1 MQQTNKGSAL
11 LTALF
16 IMTLV
21 AIVATAMSVR
31 LQSDIYRTRLIVT
44 YDKLYLASQALT
56 FWAMSE
62 LDKKEVSFNKKS
74 DKGFVAIY
82 PKTMESL
89 DKQIQ
94 VRGGLYDLQAQ
105 FNLNNVLEK
114 KALSG
119 FMNLLIATKTN
130 TETSS
135 KLGLILKNWLTPYD
149 PSESDES
156 VLAYYLK
163 LNPPYYPSNVLMQSR
178 SELRLLQDVSAE
190 QYLALEPFITALP
203 ETKTLINI
211 NTASKQVL
219 MSLGNGLNEEKV
231 NQIISARGSE
241 GIKEFKQINDLML
254 KIDLPKD
261 QITLESNYFLS
272 QADVSYETF
281 HLRVYT
287 LLKRAKDKNNKI
299 SVSVVRVSFNV
310 F

>member
-1 MQQTNKGSAL
+1 MQPTNKGGAL

-31 LQSDIYRTRLIVT
+31 LQSDIYRTRLVIT

-62 LDKKEVSFNKKS
+62 LDKKDISFNKKS
-74 DKGFVAIY
+74 EEGFVAIY
-82 PKTMESL
+82 PKAMQAL

-94 VRGGLYDLQAQ
+94 VRGGLLDLQAQ
-105 FNLNNVLEK
+105 FNLNTVLEK

-119 FMNLLIATKTN
+119 FMNLIIATKTN
-130 TETSS
+130 TESNS
-135 KLGLILKNWLTPYD
+135 KLGLILKNWLTPYE
-149 PSESDES
+149 PSELDES
-156 VLAYYLK
+156 ALEYYAK
-163 LNPPYYPSNVLMQSR
+163 LNPPYYPSNLLMQSR
-178 SELRLLQDVSAE
+178 SEFRLLQNVSAK
-190 QYLALEPFITALP
+190 QYLALEPFITTLP

-241 GIKEFKQINDLML
+241 GIKEVKEINDLMQ
-254 KIDLPKD
+254 KIDLPKE
-261 QITLESNYFLS
+261 QITLESSYFLS

-287 LLKRAKDKNNKI
+287 LLKRARDKNNKI
-299 SVSVVRVSFNV
+299 AVSVIRVSFNV